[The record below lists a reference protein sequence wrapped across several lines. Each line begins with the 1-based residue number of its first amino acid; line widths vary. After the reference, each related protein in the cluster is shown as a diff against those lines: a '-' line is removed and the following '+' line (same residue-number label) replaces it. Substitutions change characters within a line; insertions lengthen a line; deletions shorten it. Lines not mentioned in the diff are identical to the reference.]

1 MIVLD
6 SDHLSILQRPESPK
20 YEQLLRALNDSADS
34 VVTTTVISLE
44 EQTLGW
50 LAAINRARDVQDQ
63 PKYYLR
69 LSQLVDFYG
78 QWQVLPFHE
87 AAAQQY
93 VDLRSSGIRIGTMD
107 LKIAS
112 IVMTHGAVLLSSN
125 SRDFGR
131 VPGLRFENWLD

>member
-6 SDHLSILQRPESPK
+6 SDHLSILQRSESPK
-20 YEQLLRALNDSADS
+20 YERLLRALDDSADA

-44 EQTLGW
+44 EQTRGW

-78 QWQVLPFHE
+78 QWQVLPFH
-87 AAAQQY
+87 AAAAHQFAE
-93 VDLRSSGIRIGTMD
+93 LRSSGIRIGTMD

-131 VPGLRFENWLD
+131 VPGLRHENWLD

>member
-44 EQTLGW
+44 EQTRGW

-63 PKYYLR
+63 PKYYYACLNWSISMANGKCCHFTKQR
-69 LSQLVDFYG
+69 RNSLSTSDRVESASV
-78 QWQVLPFHE
+78 QWTSKLPP
-87 AAAQQY
+87 
-93 VDLRSSGIRIGTMD
+93 L
-107 LKIAS
+107 
-112 IVMTHGAVLLSSN
+112 
-125 SRDFGR
+125 
-131 VPGLRFENWLD
+131 